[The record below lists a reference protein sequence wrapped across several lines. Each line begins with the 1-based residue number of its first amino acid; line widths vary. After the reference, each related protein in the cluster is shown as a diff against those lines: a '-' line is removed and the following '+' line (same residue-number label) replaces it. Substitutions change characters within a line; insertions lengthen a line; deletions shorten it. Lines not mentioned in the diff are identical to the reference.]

1 RADPG
6 ARPGGGAGGGGG
18 GAPPRGRGEPRALR
32 VRPVLGPRRA
42 RPGSRR
48 PRRRGTSTARMLSRR
63 AAVVFG
69 VADLVTAALVAV
81 GVFVAL
87 PARWAP
93 VDVCAAVVIAADV
106 ASGVGLLR
114 GAPWAARVAR
124 AASALALTLGLAL
137 VTTLAVTAS
146 WLSGVYGPV
155 GKG

>member
-1 RADPG
+1 
-6 ARPGGGAGGGGG
+6 
-18 GAPPRGRGEPRALR
+18 
-32 VRPVLGPRRA
+32 
-42 RPGSRR
+42 
-48 PRRRGTSTARMLSRR
+48 MLSRR

-155 GKG
+155 GKGGALVLGLVAALALPYLVVLPVVRLLWLRRAPDRA